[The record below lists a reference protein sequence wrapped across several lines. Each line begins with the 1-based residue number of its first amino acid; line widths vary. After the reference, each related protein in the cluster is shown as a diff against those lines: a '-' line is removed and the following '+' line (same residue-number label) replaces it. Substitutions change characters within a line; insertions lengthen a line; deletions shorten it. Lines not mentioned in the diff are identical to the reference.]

1 MLSVNK
7 INFEFGGRYLYE
19 DASWQI
25 NPGDKAGLIGA
36 NGSGKSTLLRII
48 NGEYSTES
56 GNITKLRNLSIGF
69 LNQDLLSYN
78 SEKNILDVAMEAFQK
93 QLKLH
98 EEIENILARLEHEHN
113 DELLHQLH
121 EKQVLYESLDGY
133 TIQHKAEELLEGLG
147 FTTADLRRPLRE
159 FSGGWRMRVMLAKI
173 MLQRPDVLMLD
184 EPTNHLDLPSIQWI
198 EKYLRDYT
206 GTIILV
212 SHDRYFLDRVVNKIV
227 EIANRKITVYPGNF
241 SFYEKEKALR
251 DELQQSRYDNQQD
264 YIKSQE
270 KLIDRFRYKAS
281 KARFAQSRIKML
293 DKLER
298 VEEVASSGPV
308 INIKFDIA
316 QQPGKIIS
324 KIYIRE
330 KSYDTLKIFGSSE
343 AQIHRG
349 DKIALIGANGKGK
362 STLLRMLNGTEP
374 FEGRIQDGYNV
385 SKSFYAQ
392 HQLEALN
399 LEKNL
404 LEELQDFAGEEKTS
418 NLRALLGA
426 FLFSGDDIQKKIK
439 VLSGG
444 EKARM
449 ALAKLILSKANF
461 LILDEPTNHLD
472 FQSVNILV
480 QVLQEFAGTFILV
493 SHDRYFISKIANK
506 IWWIEDH
513 ALKEYPGTYE
523 EYEYS
528 KRPEVV
534 EVMTKKPTSK
544 SQKEEKKE
552 KKPQEEDQKKKKKLT
567 AQFQKLEEKIA
578 SLKKEKENL
587 ELQLSLPEIYS
598 EQKKFQET
606 LSKFN
611 AVDKALKEMNS
622 EWEKVFEELE
632 GMN

>member
-1 MLSVNK
+1 MLSINK
-7 INFEFGGRYLYE
+7 ISFEFGGRYLYE

-69 LNQDLLSYN
+69 LNQDLLSYD
-78 SEKNILDVAMEAFQK
+78 SEKNILDVALEAFEK

-98 EEIENILARLEHEHN
+98 EEIETILSRLEHEHS
-113 DELLHQLH
+113 DELLHDLH
-121 EKQVLYESLDGY
+121 EKQVLYESLEGY

-147 FTTADLRRPLRE
+147 FTTADLKRPLRE

-173 MLQRPDVLMLD
+173 MLQRPDILMLD

-198 EKYLRDYT
+198 EKYLQEYP

-212 SHDRYFLDRVVNKIV
+212 SHDRYFLDRVVNRIV

-264 YIKSQE
+264 YIKAQE

-293 DKLER
+293 EKLER

-316 QQPGKIIS
+316 QQPGKVIS
-324 KIYIRE
+324 KLFIRE
-330 KSYDTLKIFGSSE
+330 KSYDTLKIFGNSE
-343 AQIHRG
+343 AQIHRE

-362 STLLRMLNGTEP
+362 STLLRMINGTEP

-385 SKSFYAQ
+385 MKSFYAQ

-399 LEKNL
+399 LERNL
-404 LEELQDFAGEEKTS
+404 LEELQEFASDEKTS

-472 FQSVNILV
+472 FQSVNILIN
-480 QVLQEFAGTFILV
+480 VLQEFKGTFIVV
-493 SHDRYFISKIANK
+493 SHDRFFISKIANK

-528 KRPEVV
+528 KQPKTEAPA
-534 EVMTKKPTSK
+534 KKAAVKTLPK
-544 SQKEEKKE
+544 EKKQE
-552 KKPQEEDQKKKKKLT
+552 KKPQAEDQKKKKKLT
-567 AQFQKLEEKIA
+567 SQFQKLEEKITG
-578 SLKKEKENL
+578 LKAEKEKL
-587 ELQLSLPEIYS
+587 EVQLSVPEIYS
-598 EQKKFQET
+598 DQKKFQET
-606 LSKFN
+606 LSRFN
-611 AVDKALKEMNS
+611 SVEKELTEINA
-622 EWEKVFEELE
+622 EWEKIFEELE